1 MSNILVQNIKH
12 TNATTAMNV
21 DSSGRVQFPNKP
33 AYHVYRK
40 TGGGAAGVNGVF
52 AWNTARVNVGTM
64 CNLSTGI
71 ATIPVSGL
79 YHLYFVGLTT
89 NSAGGGMG
97 ADMVLRIEIST
108 DSGSSFTVQ
117 NTGFAQ
123 YVSGAQ
129 TYINVTACMTLDLSA
144 NTQVRNNISAG
155 YSYTDN
161 SDEPYSYAGGF
172 LIG

>member
-1 MSNILVQNIKH
+1 MSNLLVQNIKH
-12 TNATTAMNV
+12 TNSTTAMNV

-79 YHLYFVGLTT
+79 YHLYFVGLAT
-89 NSAGGGMG
+89 NSSGGGMA